1 MKKIFS
7 LLSAAVLL
15 SAAGYFVAVCL
26 AGCSHQAQWN
36 REQRQQMRQ
45 ALNHYRQMVYL
56 QDLTDPEFVIFS
68 DNVATDLENSYPVYA
83 TFVRMPGMNDTV
95 DAVVISAIVD
105 ELDADA
111 HNMRHLYPY
120 QYLVAQGMLP
130 EGLDRTAQRS
140 FYRCLANKVNHR
152 YSSMRQFFRA
162 VLADTTNNS
171 QIARM
176 QAACANELFDF
187 VVEIDEIEF
196 FN

>member
-1 MKKIFS
+1 MKKIS
-7 LLSAAVLL
+7 LSIYVAAL
-15 SAAGYFVAVCL
+15 AVIML
-26 AGCSHQAQWN
+26 GAGCSQQAQWN

-45 ALNHYRQMVYL
+45 TLNKYRQMVYL

-68 DNVATDLENSYPVYA
+68 DNVASKIENEYPVYA
-83 TFVRMPGMNDTV
+83 TFVRMPGANDTIN
-95 DAVVISAIVD
+95 AVVITAIVD

-120 QYLVAQGMLP
+120 SYLVAQGMLP
-130 EGLDRTAQRS
+130 DGVDRAGQRA
-140 FYRCLANKVNHR
+140 FYRCFANKVNNT
-152 YSSMRQFFRA
+152 YSSMEQFFNA

-176 QAACANELFDF
+176 QAQCANDLFDHA
-187 VVEIDEIEF
+187 VEIDEIEF

>member
-1 MKKIFS
+1 MKKFS
-7 LLSAAVLL
+7 LFFRFAALVLV
-15 SAAGYFVAVCL
+15 AGCVGCFV

-45 ALNHYRQMVYL
+45 SLNRYRQMVYL

-68 DNVATDLENSYPVYA
+68 DDVAAQLENDYPVYA

-95 DAVVISAIVD
+95 DAVVITAIID

-120 QYLVAQGMLP
+120 PYLVAQGVLP
-130 EGLDRTAQRS
+130 EGLDRAAQRS
-140 FYRCLANKVNHR
+140 FYRCLANKVNN
-152 YSSMRQFFRA
+152 YYTSTGQFFRA

-176 QAACANELFDF
+176 QAACANDLFDY
-187 VVEIDEIEF
+187 VVKIDEIEF